1 MCLIALKI
9 LMQDII
15 ASYLPFDFGMNI
27 TVNICSG
34 QVFGRSTLLPH
45 YHQLTLK

>member
-9 LMQDII
+9 LI